1 MSPQHRT
8 TLNRVIS
15 IATAFVVFGFI
26 DNFLMIMFGERIDNF
41 FRSIGVS
48 NTLLAAGLGNTF
60 SDAIGIL
67 SGRWVEKLVHVK
79 LPPVADGELSRR
91 QIVIAEAIGIIVG
104 CLLGL
109 FPLLF
114 F

>member
-1 MSPQHRT
+1 MQAIVFKRI
-8 TLNRVIS
+8 LS

-26 DNFLMIMFGERIDNF
+26 DNFLMVIFGDTIDKMFV
-41 FRSIGVS
+41 SVGVA

-60 SDAIGIL
+60 SDAVGIFT
-67 SGRWVEKLVHVK
+67 GRYVEKLVHIK
-79 LPPVADGELSRR
+79 LPLDDDGSLSKH
-91 QIVIAEAIGIIVG
+91 QVIGAETAGIIIG

-114 F
+114 L